1 MLQEKLN
8 LKKER
13 EAIFRNSRRVMLTSS
28 VVILIVGVLV
38 SYFASRS
45 HFVRE
50 LERQIAWPLQFSLRD
65 QLGKAPVLSS
75 DLTVIM
81 FDDSTVE
88 ALKKPYLNFSEWAS
102 VLSYLDSHK
111 PAGIYI
117 DKIFGVIDGDVAQ
130 VRNSLPALR
139 MLRTRV
145 AAGVYSSAVKIPGR
159 PSLDLSGSQYSARH
173 FLPESYSDVSE
184 DTLEALVRNA
194 PVKDITNRLIYGP
207 TPELRSIFMNGHI
220 DWPTAHEIVPLY
232 KSGSSAIMPALSLA
246 GDIGLKIESSSLSVN
261 GKQMPLTS
269 EGALLVNWLN
279 PNVVYSKAVTLLD
292 VLTRANS
299 QSKWSRIQENS
310 HILILP
316 QAFTGSADFIASP
329 YGPAFGGMVH
339 ASVLNSVLSHRF
351 LAPKRD
357 SFLYFVLLVF
367 LGVALQ
373 RLRGLQ
379 GWGTLFFASLAL
391 TANAFIQFVYFSRDV
406 PWFFGNT
413 IFLFSGISVL
423 SLRAYGE
430 KRKTAL
436 LFQMEQE
443 NERLIKEETRLSN
456 EMADAAKIAQALLP
470 ESTPDWSGYWISG
483 FHKSASKLSG
493 DWYFF
498 EKSSSGRYGHFVLC
512 DITGHGVQAA
522 LVVSCCKTI
531 LTELRLEK
539 SSVFDSPQFGLEYAA
554 RLNSVLFRHGQGR
567 HSTTFI
573 SVTFDFFEGSVSVVN
588 CGHTF
593 PVWHNQGDK
602 QWGALRPVTVC
613 DPLGFHEEAQ
623 IQVTKRDL
631 ERGGTL
637 IVYSDGTLIF
647 RHRRILRRYF
657 QELDAGIQIPAK
669 RLLDAIVKENLR
681 RGLGGLEDDAS
692 LVVFKRLG

>member
-1 MLQEKLN
+1 MLQKKMN
-8 LKKER
+8 LKNER
-13 EAIFRNSRRVMLTSS
+13 EGIFRSHQRVMLTSS
-28 VVILIVGVLV
+28 IVILIVGVLL

-45 HFVRE
+45 HLIRE
-50 LERQIAWPLQFSLRD
+50 MERQIAWPLQFSLRD
-65 QLGKAPVLSS
+65 QLAKAPELSP
-75 DLTVIM
+75 DVIVIM

-130 VRNSLPALR
+130 VRDSLPALR
-139 MLRTRV
+139 MLRSRV
-145 AAGVYSSAVKIPGR
+145 VAGVYSSAVKIPGR
-159 PSLDLSGSQYSARH
+159 PSLDLSGSQYSARQ
-173 FLPESYSDVSE
+173 FLPESYADVSE
-184 DTLEALVRNA
+184 DTLAALVRNA
-194 PVKDITNRLIYGP
+194 PVKDVTSRLIYGP
-207 TPELRSIFMNGHI
+207 TPELRSLFFNGHI

-232 KSGSSAIMPALSLA
+232 KSGSSAIMPALSVS
-246 GDIGLKIESSSLSVN
+246 GDIGLKIESNGLSVN
-261 GKQMPLTS
+261 GVKMPITS
-269 EGALLVNWLN
+269 DGALLVNWLS

-292 VLTRANS
+292 VLTRVRG
-299 QSKWSRIQENS
+299 QSKWSRIKENS

-339 ASVLNSVLSHRF
+339 VSVLNSVLSRQF
-351 LAPKRD
+351 LVPKRD

-367 LGVALQ
+367 LAVSLQ
-373 RLRGLQ
+373 RLRGLL
-379 GWGTLFFASLAL
+379 GWVVLFFATLTLTVNAL
-391 TANAFIQFVYFSRDV
+391 VQFAYFSQDI
-406 PWFFGNT
+406 PWLFGNA
-413 IFLFSGISVL
+413 IFLFSGVSVL
-423 SLRAYGE
+423 SLQAYGE

-443 NERLIKEETRLSN
+443 NDRLVKEEARLSN

-470 ESTPDWSGYWISG
+470 DPTPDWPGYWISG

-531 LTELRLEK
+531 LTELRIEK
-539 SSVFDSPQFGLEYAA
+539 SSIFDTPQFGLEYAS

-573 SVTFDFFEGSVSVVN
+573 SVTFDFFDGSVSVVN

-593 PVWHNQGDK
+593 PVWHSQGDK
-602 QWGALRPVTVC
+602 QWGALRPTSLS
-613 DPLGFHEEAQ
+613 DPLGFYEVVEL
-623 IQVTKRDL
+623 QVSKKEL
-631 ERGGTL
+631 EKGSSL
-637 IVYSDGTLIF
+637 IVYTDGTLIF

-681 RGLGGLEDDAS
+681 RGMGGLEDDAS